1 MNLRHIQIGLASG
14 LVTLSL
20 AGATRLTAS
29 EVADFEAPEPGSYT
43 LPIIKPAAN
52 GEVLN
57 SNAEALRLEQFTR
70 GKVTVMSFIY
80 TRCAAVKAC
89 PMATGVLRE
98 LRSRSAE
105 DPVLAKDLRLVSM
118 SFDPGAD
125 TPKRMADYAN
135 LMRGENPG
143 AEWHFLTTRSQAQ
156 LQPILAAYGQA
167 VDRKA
172 DRSDP
177 TGPLNH
183 TLRVFLIDRAGNIRN
198 IYSSGT
204 LDVRLVLAD
213 IKTLLLEAPPVSSA
227 PITPAQ
233 AVLKPGEVCTIA
245 CKVETTSRVTD
256 ITDKSNPQPMEVRLV
271 DARNDDIHATPTERA
286 SVIVRIPASAL
297 KAFNAADMNEL
308 AQRYQNSH
316 VLVTG
321 KVEVEPHP
329 LRHDAKGEN
338 LLRPVITITD
348 PNQISIEGQL
358 TKTHKL

>member
-1 MNLRHIQIGLASG
+1 MNSRLLNFGLVSG
-14 LVTLSL
+14 LITFAL
-20 AGATRLTAS
+20 ATRLTAS
-29 EVADFEAPEPGSYT
+29 EAAGFEAPQPGTYT
-43 LPIIKPAAN
+43 LPVIKSAAD

-57 SNAEALRLEQFTR
+57 SKAEALRLGQFTR

-98 LRSRSAE
+98 LREQSAE
-105 DPVLAKDLRLVSM
+105 DPALAKDLRLVSL

-125 TPKRMADYAN
+125 TPKRMADYAK

-143 AEWHFLTTRSQAQ
+143 AEWHFLTTQSNAQ
-156 LQPILAAYGQA
+156 LQPILDAYGQA
-167 VDRKA
+167 VDRKV

-183 TLRVFLIDRAGNIRN
+183 TLRVFLIDRAGHIRN

-213 IKTLLLEAPPVSSA
+213 IKTLLLETPAVSSA

-233 AVLKPGEVCTIA
+233 AVLKPGEVCTISL
-245 CKVETTSRVTD
+245 KVETATRVTD
-256 ITDKSNPQPMEVRLV
+256 ITDKRNPQPLELLLV
-271 DARNDDIHATPTERA
+271 DARNDDIDTTPTERA
-286 SVIVRIPASAL
+286 NVIVRIPESAL
-297 KAFNAADMNEL
+297 SAFAAVNLDAL
-308 AQRYQNSH
+308 ARRFERQN

-321 KVEVEPHP
+321 KVAVEPHP
-329 LRHDAKGEN
+329 LRHDATGKN
-338 LLRPVITITD
+338 QLRPVITITD
-348 PNQISIEGQL
+348 PNQITIEGRMAQ
-358 TKTHKL
+358 TRKL

>member
-1 MNLRHIQIGLASG
+1 MNSRLIQFGLACG
-14 LVTLSL
+14 LVASSCAFTTTLF
-20 AGATRLTAS
+20 ANEA
-29 EVADFEAPEPGSYT
+29 VDFETPAPGSYM
-43 LPIIKPAAN
+43 LPVIKSAAD

-57 SNAEALRLEQFTR
+57 SKAEALHLDQFTH

-98 LRSRSAE
+98 LRLRSAE
-105 DPVLAKDLRLVSM
+105 DAALAKDLRLVSM

-156 LQPILAAYGQA
+156 LRPILDAYGQA

-172 DRSDP
+172 DPTDP

-213 IKTLLLEAPPVSSA
+213 IRTLLLEAPPVSSA

-245 CKVETTSRVTD
+245 CKVETTARVTD
-256 ITDKSNPQPMEVRLV
+256 ITDKNNPQPLEVRLV

-297 KAFNAADMNEL
+297 KAFNAVDMNEL
-308 AQRYQNSH
+308 AQRYQSSH
-316 VLVTG
+316 VLVSG

-329 LRHDAKGEN
+329 LRHDARGEN
-338 LLRPVITITD
+338 QFRPVITITSPD
-348 PNQISIEGQL
+348 QIRIEKQIARND
-358 TKTHKL
+358 

>member
-1 MNLRHIQIGLASG
+1 MNLRFIQLGLTCG
-14 LVTLSL
+14 LVAFSGAATTTLS
-20 AGATRLTAS
+20 ANDG
-29 EVADFEAPEPGSYT
+29 VDFEAPEPGSYA
-43 LPIIKPAAN
+43 LPIIKSAAD

-57 SNAEALRLEQFTR
+57 SKAEALRLDQFTQ

-98 LRSRSAE
+98 LHGLSAD
-105 DPVLAKDLRLVSM
+105 DPTLANDLRLVSM

-213 IKTLLLEAPPVSSA
+213 IKTLLLEAASVSSA

-233 AVLKPGEVCTIA
+233 AVLKPGETCTIA
-245 CKVETTSRVTD
+245 YKVETAARVTD
-256 ITDKSNPQPMEVRLV
+256 ITDKQNPQPFEVLLV
-271 DARNDDIHATPTERA
+271 DARNDDIHTTPTERA
-286 SVIVRIPASAL
+286 GVIVRIPESAL
-297 KAFNAADMNEL
+297 NAFAAVNQDEL
-308 AQRYQNSH
+308 ARRFEGQN
-316 VLVTG
+316 VRVTG
-321 KVEVEPHP
+321 EVAVEPHP
-329 LRHDAKGEN
+329 LRHDATGN
-338 LLRPVITITD
+338 NQLRPVITITS
-348 PNQISIEGQL
+348 PSQISIEKPMAQ
-358 TKTHKL
+358 THKL